1 MVSES
6 GTRSRGRR
14 GSRTPMSRDS
24 RSPSPRRR
32 QDSRSR
38 SRSRTRSRSYSRS
51 PSPRRNGRYRS
62 RSRSYSRDQSW
73 SRSRSRSRDRGDGI
87 KSTKIVV
94 ERLTKNVTEDHLREI
109 FGQFG
114 PIDDLDLPMNRQFN
128 SNRGTAYILYV
139 DELDAET
146 AVANM
151 HEGQIDGAIINVSI
165 VLPRRKISPHPDG
178 PPWSRSPPR
187 ALELGEVEVEVEE
200 EWEEE
205 EVVVVEVQIPT
216 PAP

>member
-14 GSRTPMSRDS
+14 GSRTPI
-24 RSPSPRRR
+24 
-32 QDSRSR
+32 
-38 SRSRTRSRSYSRS
+38 
-51 PSPRRNGRYRS
+51 

-178 PPWSRSPPR
+178 PPWCQHQPLLPPPGR
-187 ALELGEVEVEVEE
+187 RPSANGDNGPQNTRGKGGLLPVSFQ
-200 EWEEE
+200 
-205 EVVVVEVQIPT
+205 VQIPT